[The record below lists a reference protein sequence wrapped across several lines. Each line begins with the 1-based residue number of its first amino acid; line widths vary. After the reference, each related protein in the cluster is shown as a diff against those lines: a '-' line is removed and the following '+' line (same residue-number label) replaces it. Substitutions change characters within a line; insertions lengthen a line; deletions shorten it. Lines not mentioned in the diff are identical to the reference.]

1 MDISLNQSQFVDG
14 RYSVNFGT
22 NKKATFIVVNESFY
36 GNNNLGVVDR
46 VNIFIESFDTTGEKI
61 GGSFSTSVIGI
72 GDERAGVLT
81 ENTELLGDLL
91 TWDNLDQCVIR
102 LYEQ

>member
-1 MDISLNQSQFVDG
+1 MDISLKQTQFVDG
-14 RYSVNFGT
+14 RFSIDFGT

-46 VNIFIESFDTTGEKI
+46 VNIFIESFDATEEKT

-72 GDERAGVLT
+72 GDQHAGVLT
-81 ENTELLGDLL
+81 DNKELLGELL
-91 TWDNLDQCVIR
+91 TWDNLEQCVIR

>member
-1 MDISLNQSQFVDG
+1 MDISLKQSQFIDG

-46 VNIFIESFDTTGEKI
+46 INIFIESFNALGEKI
-61 GGSFSTSVIGI
+61 GSNFSTSVIGI
-72 GDERAGVLT
+72 GDSFAGVLT
-81 ENTELLGDLL
+81 DNTELLGDLL
-91 TWDNLDQCVIR
+91 TWETLEQCMIR